1 MAGGRKRHV
10 AGAAA
15 AGALA
20 VAGTFGA
27 AVAGTF
33 GAAPAAAT
41 VTGQG
46 DVRTFGNSILVTM
59 LNIDST
65 TDAPTRC
72 ATVVFDTAGR
82 PVITDLQEIYDGGL
96 GIWWTTMPTETL
108 HLAGQYTG
116 SADYRVTTECR
127 DDDGVVRLA
136 DTVVTLPEGEF
147 VGNPPRYSELFGPF

>member
-1 MAGGRKRHV
+1 MAGGRKRHF

-27 AVAGTF
+27 A
-33 GAAPAAAT
+33 PAAATAT

-65 TDAPTRC
+65 TDAPARC

-136 DTVVTLPEGEF
+136 DTVVTLPEGEL
-147 VGNPPRYSELFGPF
+147 VGNPTRYSELFGPF

>member
-1 MAGGRKRHV
+1 MTGGRKRYV
-10 AGAAA
+10 TAA
-15 AGALA
+15 AGAL
-20 VAGTFGA
+20 

-46 DVRTFGNSILVTM
+46 DVRTFGNSILVT
-59 LNIDST
+59 LQNVDSS
-65 TDAPTRC
+65 TDTPTRC
-72 ATVVFDTAGR
+72 ATAVFDTADR
-82 PVITDLQEIYDGGL
+82 PVITNLQEIYDGGF

-108 HLAGQYTG
+108 HLAGHYTD
-116 SADYRVTTECR
+116 SADYRVTSECR

-136 DTVVTLPEGEF
+136 DTVVTLPEGEL

>member
-10 AGAAA
+10 AGAAT
-15 AGALA
+15 AGAL
-20 VAGTFGA
+20 

-41 VTGQG
+41 VPGQG

-65 TDAPTRC
+65 TDAPARC

-136 DTVVTLPEGEF
+136 DTVVTLPEGEL

>member
-1 MAGGRKRHV
+1 MAEGRKRHV

-15 AGALA
+15 AGAL
-20 VAGTFGA
+20 

-65 TDAPTRC
+65 TDAPARC

-82 PVITDLQEIYDGGL
+82 PVITDLQEIHDGGL

-136 DTVVTLPEGEF
+136 DTVVTLPEGEL

>member
-20 VAGTFGA
+20 VAE
-27 AVAGTF
+27 TF

-65 TDAPTRC
+65 TDAPARC

-136 DTVVTLPEGEF
+136 DTVVTLPEGEL
-147 VGNPPRYSELFGPF
+147 VGNPTRYSELFGPF